1 MSDWTTARVVRD
13 CYGDLWGSDADNP
26 GAWTRLGCDWADA
39 EPERELERD
48 CGPLTPI
55 LNADG
60 LPVVRTVGD
69 LTARHLGREVH
80 VEGMRRAVLLAMRQ
94 PLPDEPLVALLVR
107 VYGDITSTDYLT
119 LDTPCELLPEG
130 DA

>member
-1 MSDWTTARVVRD
+1 
-13 CYGDLWGSDADNP
+13 
-26 GAWTRLGCDWADA
+26 
-39 EPERELERD
+39 
-48 CGPLTPI
+48 
-55 LNADG
+55 
-60 LPVVRTVGD
+60 
-69 LTARHLGREVH
+69 
-80 VEGMRRAVLLAMRQ
+80 MRRAVLLAMRQ